1 MIQHIKSFTL
11 GFLVAGVLFCFS
23 PVLAS
28 VFEVEKKISKFVTS
42 FKCRTVDVQDI
53 DLWSGRV
60 LVTARGLGIGFVMIA
75 KDSATYDICPVGRN
89 IDTLQ
94 SLDNKKIDK

>member
-28 VFEVEKKISKFVTS
+28 VFEVEKKINKFVTS

-53 DLWSGRV
+53 DLWGGRV
-60 LVTARGLGIGFVMIA
+60 LVTARELGVSFVMIA
-75 KDSATYDICPVGRN
+75 KDSASYDICPVGLGV
-89 IDTLQ
+89 DTLQ
-94 SLDNKKIDK
+94 SLDKKK